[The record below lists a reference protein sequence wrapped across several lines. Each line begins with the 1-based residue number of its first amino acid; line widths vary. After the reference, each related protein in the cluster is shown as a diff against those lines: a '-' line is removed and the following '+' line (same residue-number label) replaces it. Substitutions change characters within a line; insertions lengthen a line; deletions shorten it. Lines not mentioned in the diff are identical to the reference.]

1 MQKKLFRT
9 IEQLLAKVDNSS
21 GNEQALIDILHLLVE
36 SENTASLGVVSGRL
50 YIERETDFKLI
61 KSISGHGP
69 GITGKTVSKDYQVVK
84 DIQSHR
90 LWIIS
95 PESPGFD
102 PEFEA
107 QFSEMDSAAILIG
120 RDPSYILSL
129 GIKHHGS
136 DDDLRVLLET
146 LRASLGIK
154 LREAALAD
162 QMKQAHAIQHSL
174 LPAQMP
180 EFDGYDIAAISVP
193 AEEVGGDVYD
203 IQDVEDGVLGLMLAD
218 ASGHGL
224 PAALQARDVVIGL
237 RMGIAEGEKITGTV
251 ARLNRVIHNSG
262 LTSRFISMF
271 YGELEEAGNMT
282 YVNGGHC
289 PPLLITPLNIVY
301 ELKVSGP
308 VLGPLPNAAYSRGY
322 LTIKPGEVLVIFSD
336 GVTERHEPNDALNDP
351 DSEVIPVEFGKENL
365 ITTIIQNLDK
375 SAEEIVQ
382 SVMSAVK
389 TFGNERPFMDDVS
402 LMVIKRLSAENYPP
416 AESLTLLSTETR
428 R

>member
-9 IEQLLAKVDNSS
+9 IENLLAQVDNSGGS
-21 GNEQALIDILHLLVE
+21 EQSLINILHLLVE
-36 SENTASLGVVSGRL
+36 NDDTASWGVVSGRL
-50 YIERETDFKLI
+50 YKERENDFKLI
-61 KSISGHGP
+61 KSISGLGP
-69 GITGKTVSKDYQVVK
+69 EITGKTVSKEYQVVK
-84 DIQSHR
+84 DIQQHR

-129 GIKHHGS
+129 GIRHHGS
-136 DDDLRVLLET
+136 EDDLRVLLET

-154 LREAALAD
+154 LREQALAD
-162 QMKQAHAIQHSL
+162 QMKQAQIIQHSL
-174 LPAQMP
+174 LPAHMP
-180 EFDGYDIAAISVP
+180 EFDGYDIAAISIP

-203 IQDVEDGVLGLMLAD
+203 IQHVESGVLGLMLAD

-251 ARLNRVIHNSG
+251 ARLNRVIHHSG
-262 LTSRFISMF
+262 LASRFISLF
-271 YGELEEAGNMT
+271 YAELESAGSLT

-289 PPLLITPLNIVY
+289 PPLLVTPDKEVY

-308 VLGPLPNAAYSRGY
+308 VLGPLPDAVYSRGY
-322 LTIKPGEVLVIFSD
+322 LSMKPGEVLVIFSD
-336 GVTERHEPNDALNDP
+336 GVTERHEPDDDLNDP
-351 DSEVIPVEFGKENL
+351 DSEVIPVEFGREGLIATVVANL
-365 ITTIIQNLDK
+365 EK
-375 SAEEIVQ
+375 SAEDIVE
-382 SVMSAVK
+382 VIMTAVK
-389 TFGNERPFMDDVS
+389 KFGLDRPYEDDVS
-402 LMVIKRLSAENYPP
+402 LMVIKRLPAENYPP